1 MARDLRPAARIER
14 GKGKAMSKTEFPV
27 ELVERCAR
35 AGLPSFRS
43 AGWWVF
49 SPSEGD
55 MSDVERE
62 RWEATTSATAA
73 VLRESG
79 HAELVAALTDIGVYG
94 CGMLNQPAAMNG
106 PEEEWLKRRIREYE
120 DRARAALR
128 KAGAL

>member
-1 MARDLRPAARIER
+1 
-14 GKGKAMSKTEFPV
+14 MSDTEFSA
-27 ELVERCAR
+27 ELVERCAE

-43 AGWWVF
+43 AGYLKGSMELDAMV
-49 SPSEGD
+49 
-55 MSDVERE
+55 R
-62 RWEATTSATAA
+62 A